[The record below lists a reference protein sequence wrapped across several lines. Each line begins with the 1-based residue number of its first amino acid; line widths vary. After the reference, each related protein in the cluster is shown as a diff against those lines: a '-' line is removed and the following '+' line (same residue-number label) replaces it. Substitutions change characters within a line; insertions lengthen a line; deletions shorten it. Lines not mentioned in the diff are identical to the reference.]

1 MTSSNTFF
9 ILFFILTILFSASF
23 FRKEAFTP
31 YITEKYHK
39 NFRNTRLYL
48 TSKIHSTKNSATRLF
63 RKLGII

>member
-1 MTSSNTFF
+1 MSPSNTFF
-9 ILFFILTILFSASF
+9 VLFFILIILFLASF

-39 NFRNTRLYL
+39 NFRNARLYL
-48 TSKIHSTKNSATRLF
+48 TSKIHSTKNNATRLF